1 MHARPT
7 VAAKTLLTDRS
18 GRVLLV
24 KPTYK
29 TRWDLPGGY
38 VEADETPTT
47 ACVRELTEELGI
59 RIPPPRLVLAD
70 WAPAPREGDRM
81 CLVFDGG
88 HLTDAETAGIGI
100 DGAELTDF
108 RFAHPDTF
116 ADLLSPRL
124 ADRVRVALDAR
135 TGSRTVYRD
144 TPPPVAWTTPT

>member
-7 VAAKTLLTDRS
+7 VAAKALLTDRP

-24 KPTYK
+24 KPGYK
-29 TRWDLPGGY
+29 PRWDLPGGY
-38 VEADETPTT
+38 VETDETPTA
-47 ACVRELTEELGI
+47 ACVREITEELGI
-59 RIPPPRLVLAD
+59 RIRPPRLVLAD
-70 WAPAPREGDRM
+70 WAPAPEEGDRI

-88 HLTDAETAGIGI
+88 HLSDAESALIRI

-135 TGSRTVYRD
+135 TGCRTVYRD
-144 TPPPVAWTTPT
+144 TIPPR